1 MITQKIIML
10 FLICT
15 TLFSSCSEEKKEV
28 DNSNQ
33 NLIAA
38 SQRKV
43 TDSSVT
49 NKKTK
54 QTLSS
59 NSSDMLAEILQKHK
73 GSVIYLDIWATW
85 CKPCLSCMPSTKNL
99 QEKFKD
105 RKVSFVFFCVQ
116 SKKDDWETH
125 LTKYKPMGDHYLL
138 DDLQYANL
146 NDKLQITVFP
156 RYVLID
162 KNGKITNKKAL
173 SPGLGGHV
181 NKNLIKEINNLLT
194 K

>member
-1 MITQKIIML
+1 MTSTKIIIP
-10 FLICT
+10 FLIYI
-15 TLFSSCSEEKKEV
+15 TLFSSCLSEKKEV

-33 NLIAA
+33 NLISA
-38 SQRKV
+38 SQRKL
-43 TDSSVT
+43 TDSTVT
-49 NKKTK
+49 NKKNK

-85 CKPCLSCMPSTKNL
+85 CKPCLSCMPSTKKL
-99 QEKFKD
+99 QEEFKNK
-105 RKVSFVFFCVQ
+105 KVSFVFFCVQ

-125 LTKYKPMGDHYLL
+125 LTKYKMPGDHYLL
-138 DDLQYANL
+138 NDLQYANL
-146 NDKLQITVFP
+146 NNKLQITVFP

-181 NKNLIKEINNLLT
+181 NKNLIKKINILLT